1 VGYGDGVVRK
11 SEVRLW
17 ISDCDGPSV
26 FIEIYAHDPGRTT
39 RDALMTWQIWLL
51 FVMTEAVLSVTPGPA
66 VLYVLSQAI
75 QRGTAKSVWA
85 SWGILSAN
93 ALYFTLSATSLGA
106 VIVASYKLFS
116 LIKWLGAAYLVY
128 LGLRSFFV
136 KTSVLSL
143 PGSTGDPRN
152 GPQILRD
159 GFFLQ
164 AANPKALLFFTAILP
179 QFIDAHHNVAF
190 QILVLGISSI
200 LVEFVILF
208 VYGQLAGRALSTARS
223 PRFEKITNR
232 VAGSLLIGAGVGL
245 ARLRRT

>member
-1 VGYGDGVVRK
+1 M
-11 SEVRLW
+11 S
-17 ISDCDGPSV
+17 
-26 FIEIYAHDPGRTT
+26 
-39 RDALMTWQIWLL
+39 WQVWLL
-51 FVMTEAVLSVTPGPA
+51 FVVTEAVLSITPGPA

-75 QRGTAKSVWA
+75 KRGPGKSVWA

-93 ALYFTLSATSLGA
+93 ALYFILSATSLGA
-106 VIVASYKLFS
+106 VIVASYKLFF

-128 LGLRSFFV
+128 LGLRSFFATEPV
-136 KTSVLSL
+136 IAL
-143 PGSTGDPRN
+143 PEGQADSRSGPR
-152 GPQILRD
+152 ILRD
-159 GFFLQ
+159 GFLLQ

-200 LVEFVILF
+200 LVEFAILF
-208 VYGQLAGRALSTARS
+208 VYGQLAGRALAAARN

-245 ARLRRT
+245 ARLRRA